1 MNDNMSNIAMMCFT
15 FMIIIFIIIGERK
28 YGAKEYKR
36 INTVYGGDVGKR
48 FIDTQNGRF
57 YQYETEYSID
67 DCMGLLSRKNIY
79 DICDYSFEKKDEHT
93 AELMMKF
100 SKGQIMRFHANRID
114 RSHIIGVG
122 LIGVARTLF
131 RMEFERREKTIIT
144 MRFMSEAY
152 ILQSPATPIMYMDEF
167 MEKKLSA
174 RWIDV
179 YKKI

>member
-1 MNDNMSNIAMMCFT
+1 MNDNMSNITMLCFT
-15 FMIIIFIIIGERK
+15 FMITIFIIIGERK

-36 INTVYGGDVGKR
+36 DGDKR

-79 DICDYSFEKKDEHT
+79 DICDYFFEKKDEHT
-93 AELMMKF
+93 AELTMKF
-100 SKGQIMRFHANRID
+100 SKGQIMRFYAGQID

-122 LIGVARTLF
+122 VIGGTRTLF

-179 YKKI
+179 YKKS